1 MKKLKK
7 SSLTFSLSLSFKNE
21 TIIEQKIYNSN
32 CSNANANN
40 KANFKYCNPYALPES
55 KTKQPMNR
63 FNNNSDC
70 FINSRNNNKNEQTLK
85 SLNALNKVSTETA
98 PNGR

>member
-1 MKKLKK
+1 
-7 SSLTFSLSLSFKNE
+7 
-21 TIIEQKIYNSN
+21 
-32 CSNANANN
+32 
-40 KANFKYCNPYALPES
+40 
-55 KTKQPMNR
+55 MNR